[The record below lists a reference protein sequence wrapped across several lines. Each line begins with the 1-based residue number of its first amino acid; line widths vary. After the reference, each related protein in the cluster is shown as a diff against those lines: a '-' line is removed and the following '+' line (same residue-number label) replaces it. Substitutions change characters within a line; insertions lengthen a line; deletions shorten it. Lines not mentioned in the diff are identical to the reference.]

1 MEKGREIQK
10 RDPKLLKFKMVR
22 ERGLEPLRISPLDPK
37 SSASASSATLAQGIS
52 DFMILELI
60 NDIKPFI
67 FLSFN
72 NTWLKDI

>member
-1 MEKGREIQK
+1 
-10 RDPKLLKFKMVR
+10 
-22 ERGLEPLRISPLDPK
+22 
-37 SSASASSATLAQGIS
+37 
-52 DFMILELI
+52 MILELI